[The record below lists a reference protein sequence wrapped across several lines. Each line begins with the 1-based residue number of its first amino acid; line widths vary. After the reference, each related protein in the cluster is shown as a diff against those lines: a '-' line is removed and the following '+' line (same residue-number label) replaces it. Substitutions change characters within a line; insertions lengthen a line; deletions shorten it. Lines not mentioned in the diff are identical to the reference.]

1 MVETLLSTPLVR
13 EALLPFLL
21 IFAVTFAVLQKT
33 KILGDGKKQ
42 IDAIVALVIGLI
54 VITFGFAT
62 NLITSLIPFLA
73 IAIVVILVFMILY
86 GMVFQGGQNSFTI
99 HKGIRITVG
108 ILAALGLLIVLLVST
123 GAWGYL
129 YDRFLLGDASSSLV
143 TNAIFIVVIVAA
155 VLIATMTGGSGSGS
169 SGASKPKSGSD

>member
-21 IFAVTFAVLQKT
+21 IFAVTFAILQKT
-33 KILGDGKKQ
+33 KILGEEKKQ

-73 IAIVVILVFMILY
+73 ISMVAILIFLILY
-86 GMVFQGGQNSFTI
+86 GMVFQGTDTLSV

-129 YDRFLLGDASSSLV
+129 YDRFLQGDASSALV
-143 TNAIFIVVIVAA
+143 TNFIFIVVIVAA
-155 VLIATMTGGSGSGS
+155 VLIATLTGKTS
-169 SGASKPKSGSD
+169 SSSSDSNKKE